1 MSAAPKMCENPCDT
15 CAKAGLPLLLTR
27 YALMP
32 AETGAPK
39 LSGELDCVELKNIPL
54 GQGAHYGL
62 RLLRSGYVYV
72 HDEARKRWDEYFV
85 TADGFL
91 TKMPPMIM
99 AFKVQPIPATTFRC
113 ARNGAAPLA
122 GVITIQNPKHASKV
136 WIAFSNVQWTHS
148 IWLRHEDATFRQ
160 KHMRCITISDGK
172 VSTQPGTAPLESIKT
187 HVTEFKMAQVSA
199 AQAFGKWCPHL
210 YNGRQ
215 QAGDALLKAVKQAR
229 PQGGAAI
236 VALHD
241 PVGLV
246 QELASLAALRKNVY
260 MNHASV
266 SKPLFAA
273 SMIDTLEAQ
282 IKTQAKLAEMVAS
295 EDLAESM
302 EHSPADYST
311 NAAMAGVPY
320 SNPWAAEKIRESITP
335 ASLEAAANKK
345 WRQYT
350 HVARGQGASRV
361 DAEGS
366 KKWLKDHAT
375 RFKQFDEQS
384 VAPLA
389 HAHAAWMQHPRM
401 VSHMSCNH
409 DTQDLASGTA
419 YTATVLE
426 MIQQTDEL
434 MPCYGLYRRW
444 LMDGRFNEQ
453 NLIMRA
459 LSLNQDKLA
468 AAIEKTDKPSLDE
481 RAFPSDAIF
490 GGIASHFGNLA
501 DEAKAVH
508 SKLLAGL
515 SGPAISYWDEFQ
527 SGKVSPAFAATI
539 SGASGKQIVRLPLVG
554 NRSQLIEVYVRQI
567 MLLNP
572 NMVMNQNQLRQ
583 AVAAQTRLMQL
594 QGVKMSEGRKL
605 AWYVLLDAE
614 AARSTLGATKAA
626 GKSGQALARELAA
639 AAMRSPQVVRDME
652 LSAIGTMVKAGQK
665 ALASTVVGAVLMGW
679 NYTKLEEDLASGM
692 SHELKEATLKL
703 YAGRVAVAGF
713 VSEKMAEGIKSL
725 GETRLKNSAG
735 RFTTIAPQAL
745 RFVGRIAGLG
755 AGVFVGMMDL
765 SKVGNE
771 AQKRDYGLALAYFVS
786 GSAAMALALYSFFAA
801 SFGPAGWILLGVIL
815 LVTLYIEAQKDNKL
829 QEWLSRCHFGMGT
842 EKYQDQTK
850 QLTEFRLAVQ

>member
-1 MSAAPKMCENPCDT
+1 MSAAPKMCENPCET
-15 CAKAGLPLLLTR
+15 CAKEGLPLLLTR

-32 AETGAPK
+32 AEAGAPK
-39 LSGELDCVELKNIPL
+39 LSGHLDSADLKKVPL
-54 GQGAHYGL
+54 GGGAHYGL

-72 HDEARKRWDEYFV
+72 HDEARKRWDEYVV

-91 TKMPPMIM
+91 TKMPPMVM
-99 AFKVQPIPATTFRC
+99 AFKVQSTPATTFRC

-122 GVITIQNPKHASKV
+122 GVISIQNPKHATQV
-136 WIAFSNVQWTHS
+136 WIAFSNVQWTPAVWQKHA
-148 IWLRHEDATFRQ
+148 DTAFRQ
-160 KHMRCITISDGK
+160 KHMLCITVAGGK
-172 VSTQPGTAPLESIKT
+172 VSPQPGTAPLESLKE
-187 HVTEFKMAQVSA
+187 HVTEFKMAQASA
-199 AQAFGKWCPHL
+199 AQAFDQWCPHL

-215 QAGDALLKAVKQAR
+215 QAGDALLQAVQQAR

-246 QELASLAALRKNVY
+246 QELASLAALRKHTY
-260 MNHASV
+260 MSHASV
-266 SKPLFAA
+266 AKPLFAA

-282 IKTQAKLAEMVAS
+282 IKTQAKLAEMVAG

-302 EHSPADYST
+302 ENSPADYSA

-320 SNPWAAEKIRESITP
+320 SNPWAAQKIRESITP
-335 ASLEAAANKK
+335 ASIEAAANKK

-350 HVARGQGASRV
+350 HVARGQGASRLDV
-361 DAEGS
+361 DGS
-366 KKWLKDHAT
+366 KKWLKDHST

-389 HAHAAWMQHPRM
+389 RAHAAWMQHPCM

-409 DTQDLASGTA
+409 DSQDLASGTA
-419 YTATVLE
+419 YAATVLE

-434 MPCYGLYRRW
+434 MPSYDLYLRW
-444 LMDGRFNEQ
+444 LMDGRFTEQ
-453 NLIMRA
+453 NLVMRA

-468 AAIEKTDKPSLDE
+468 ASIEKADKPSLDE

-490 GGIASHFGNLA
+490 GGIASQFGKLA

-508 SKLLAGL
+508 SKLLVGL
-515 SGPAISYWDEFQ
+515 SGPAISYWNEFQ
-527 SGKVSPAFAATI
+527 AGRVSPAFAATL

-554 NRSQLIEVYVRQI
+554 NRSQLIEAYVRQI
-567 MLLNP
+567 MRLNP

-594 QGVKMSEGRKL
+594 QGVKMNEGRKL

-614 AARSTLGATKAA
+614 AARSAVGAAKAA
-626 GKSGQALARELAA
+626 GKSGQALANELAT

-652 LSAIGTMVKAGQK
+652 LSAINAMAKAGQK
-665 ALASTVVGAVLMGW
+665 ALAATVVGAVLMGW
-679 NYTKLEEDLASGM
+679 NYTKLEEDLANGM

-713 VSEKMAEGIKSL
+713 VSEKMGDGIKKL
-725 GETRLKNSAG
+725 GETRLKNALGLRATSFGKGLLRLG
-735 RFTTIAPQAL
+735 RF
-745 RFVGRIAGLG
+745 AGLG

-765 SKVGNE
+765 SKVSDE
-771 AQKRDYGLALAYFVS
+771 AHKKDYGLAVAYFFS
-786 GSAAMALALYSFFAA
+786 GSAAMALTLYSFFAA
-801 SFGPAGWILLGVIL
+801 SFGPVGWILLGVVL
-815 LVTLYIEAQKDNKL
+815 LVTLYIETQKDNKL
-829 QEWLSRCHFGMGT
+829 HEWLSRCHFGTGS
-842 EKYQDQTK
+842 EKYPDQTTQINQYK
-850 QLTEFRLAVQ
+850 LAVQ